1 MIPSLK
7 ITLKGRAPKV
17 GSLMFCGDDKG
28 QSKLEKGSAY
38 VCTMVVGQFVHVAD
52 EDGPLGSPFRMNRFV
67 VA

>member
-1 MIPSLK
+1 MIPALK
-7 ITLKGRAPKV
+7 ATLKVPTPKV

-28 QSKLEKGSAY
+28 QSKLEAGGAY